1 MFQIDVNNKTQRK
14 KSEQFINCCLCLSS
28 MYITV
33 EYNRKYILAGQTS
46 INDCNAI
53 VALHNTNQNEFV
65 QSLIK

>member
-1 MFQIDVNNKTQRK
+1 
-14 KSEQFINCCLCLSS
+14 

-33 EYNRKYILAGQTS
+33 EYNRKYIHGRLSAQTS

-53 VALHNTNQNEFV
+53 VVLQNTNQYEFV